1 VQVYV
6 GLDNAPTP
14 RARVDLAMAEL
25 ERTGA
30 FDRSLLVLVSPTGT
44 GYVNYVAVAALQY
57 LALGDVATVTLQ
69 YSRRPSPLSLGM
81 IRTAREQNRLLWLRI
96 LQRIRDR
103 TGPRPRVVLFGESLG
118 AHTSQDVFL
127 HWGTLGLDAMGID
140 RALWIGTPYGSKW
153 MRQVTRGDRLDV
165 DREAVAVV
173 NDHAQLAE
181 LTEQR
186 GAPPRFVLLSHDNDG
201 VTKFGPDL
209 LWYPPD
215 WLGPS
220 RPRPQPVDSGSPRGI
235 PPAMRWRPLT
245 TFFQSLVDMKNAQT
259 AGAYRA
265 WQHDYRADLPRFFSE
280 VYGLPATPEQLHR
293 IEETLELRETV
304 RERLFAVVPGAVG

>member
-1 VQVYV
+1 
-6 GLDNAPTP
+6 
-14 RARVDLAMAEL
+14 
-25 ERTGA
+25 
-30 FDRSLLVLVSPTGT
+30 
-44 GYVNYVAVAALQY
+44 
-57 LALGDVATVTLQ
+57 
-69 YSRRPSPLSLGM
+69 
-81 IRTAREQNRLLWLRI
+81 
-96 LQRIRDR
+96 
-103 TGPRPRVVLFGESLG
+103 VLFGESLG

-127 HWGTLGLDAMGID
+127 HWGTLGLEAMGID

-153 MRQVTRGDRLDV
+153 MRQVTRGERLDV
-165 DREAVAVV
+165 DRDAVAVV
-173 NDHAQLAE
+173 NDRAQLAA

-186 GAPPRFVLLSHDNDG
+186 GRAPRYVLLSHDNDG

-220 RPRPQPVDSGSPRGI
+220 RPRPEPTTEGSPRGI
-235 PPAMRWRPLT
+235 PPAMRWRPIT

-265 WQHDYRADLPRFFSE
+265 NQHDYRADLPRVLSE
-280 VYGLPATPEQLHR
+280 VYGLPATEEQLDT
-293 IEETLELRETV
+293 IEDVLRVRETV